1 MQEKQT
7 TAQRLD
13 AVIQAAIV
21 RGVAANKKQ
30 FAELVGIR
38 PELLSRY
45 LSGASVPPASTL
57 ARVNSVCG
65 DIFSPDWLLLGTGDM
80 FVQSDGNV
88 NNVQH
93 ATVNN
98 GIPPKKFDNEQGWF
112 ALVSEKDKQIDRL
125 LTIIERMQ
133 QQ

>member
-1 MQEKQT
+1 MTPIEELESLYQEARQKGLVLTKKEFAHFIGIQYNT
-7 TAQRLD
+7 LSHVFGGSANASAEN
-13 AVIQAAIV
+13 AVIKAKRA
-21 RGVAANKKQ
+21 
-30 FAELVGIR
+30 
-38 PELLSRY
+38 LSAH
-45 LSGASVPPASTL
+45 GDGSV
-57 ARVNSVCG
+57 
-65 DIFSPDWLLLGTGDM
+65 
-80 FVQSDGNV
+80 Q
-88 NNVQH
+88 NVQN